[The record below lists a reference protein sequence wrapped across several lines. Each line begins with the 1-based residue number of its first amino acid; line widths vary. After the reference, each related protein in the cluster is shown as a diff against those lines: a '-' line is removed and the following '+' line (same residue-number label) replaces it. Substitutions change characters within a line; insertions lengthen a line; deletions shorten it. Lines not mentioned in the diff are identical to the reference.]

1 VNSLTQLV
9 LIGTS
14 HPIQRDSTRSDFR
27 EYINAN
33 ITKHHVD
40 GIAEE
45 IDVSDS
51 VVSDIAGHLGLEY
64 KIIEPNEQERI
75 ALGIDSL
82 NQIENSIFNEF
93 DDDESLEATAECE
106 ARKQSTF
113 RAREKEWLKRIKTME
128 GKQLLVICGANHITP
143 FCELLK
149 SCTFNVIVECEFW
162 GKHKSLK
169 QDS

>member
-1 VNSLTQLV
+1 MNSLTQIV

-14 HPIQRDSTRSDFR
+14 HPIQRDSTRADFR
-27 EYINAN
+27 EYINKN
-33 ITKHHVD
+33 ITKYNVD

-51 VVSDIAGHLGLEY
+51 IVSDIAGHLGLEY

-82 NQIENSIFNEF
+82 NQIEVNIFMEF
-93 DDDESLEATAECE
+93 DDHDSLGATTKCE
-106 ARKQSTF
+106 ALKQSTF
-113 RAREKEWLKRIKTME
+113 RVREKEWLKRIKTMQ
-128 GKQLLVICGANHITP
+128 GKQLLVICGANHIKP

-149 SCTFNVIVECEFW
+149 NSNFNVVVECELW
-162 GKHKSLK
+162 E
-169 QDS
+169 